1 MEFIRRLIMCVES
14 SPDQMD
20 ANFDRNHWGLGDRY
34 TASRLCKKIMGLL
47 TPNASAY
54 FLPFDALA

>member
-1 MEFIRRLIMCVES
+1 MCVES